1 MPAGLA
7 FSLEITLL
15 LSTLVFGLV
24 LGGSYALIAMGL
36 SLQYGIARIMNLAY
50 GEVMIGAS
58 FAAMLL
64 FNVAGLSPLLSL
76 VLLVPAGWA
85 ISWGIYQVMMRPLVA
100 RSGDTG
106 RLEVDSILA
115 TFGLLFVVQGV
126 LLVLFGGN
134 FQSYSFLGQGVNVL
148 GTQVALNRLIAFG
161 LSVLIG
167 GGLYLALTHSR
178 WGLAL
183 RAVALSPGS
192 APLVGIE
199 VNRVARAGFALGG
212 ALAVAGGVVLS
223 MYQTFSATMGVI
235 YTMKALVIVIMGGV
249 GNLLGALI
257 AGLLLGLIETFV
269 SVYIDPGLTLA
280 ATYGLFLV
288 ILLWRPQGLF
298 GGAK

>member
-1 MPAGLA
+1 M
-7 FSLEITLL
+7 L

-76 VLLVPAGWA
+76 ILLVPAGWA